1 MVGVGEKSGSAL
13 VIMEQKFTMMSL
25 KFYVDR
31 LGNGKA
37 NKADVSKKMGKLQ
50 DPHSG
55 MVRVGMW
62 VYSFS
67 SKTKS

>member
-1 MVGVGEKSGSAL
+1 MGGVGEKSGSAL
-13 VIMEQKFTMMSL
+13 VIMEEEFTMMSL
-25 KFYVDR
+25 KFYMDR
-31 LGNGKA
+31 FGNGKA

-67 SKTKS
+67 SRTKI